1 MKPLIIIQART
12 GSTRLP
18 NKMTMPFYGG
28 KSVLDILLERLN
40 LARPQLEIEDIV
52 IATTNNPKDDAIIEI
67 CNSNNI
73 KYCRGSEND
82 VLQRFIDTATKYNA
96 QKIIRICADNVFL
109 DITSLTILSSYLNT
123 NGEHIDY
130 ISFQKSDNT
139 PSILTH
145 YGFFAEGVTLS
156 ALKKVK
162 SLTDKSLYHEHVTN
176 YIYNA
181 QDIFNVKFF
190 PIEEAVK
197 GIESHTNLRL
207 TLDTQDDFDIQR
219 TIYSHFI
226 EKKLEITPSNIMDYL
241 DNENPGLYPIMS
253 KTIKSNSK

>member
-28 KSVLDILLERLN
+28 KSVLDILLERLK
-40 LARPQLEIEDIV
+40 LAKPELEIEDIV
-52 IATTNNPKDDAIIEI
+52 VATTNNLKDDAIIEI
-67 CNSNNI
+67 CKAHNI
-73 KYCRGSEND
+73 QYFRGSEND
-82 VLQRFIDTATKYNA
+82 VLQRFIDTATKHNA
-96 QKIIRICADNVFL
+96 EKIIRICADNVFL
-109 DITSLTILSSYLNT
+109 DTTSLAVLSSYMKT
-123 NGEHIDY
+123 NGVEFDY
-130 ISFQKSDNT
+130 ISFKKSDNT

-162 SLTDKSLYHEHVTN
+162 SLTENSLFHEHVTN

-181 QDIFNVKFF
+181 QDIFKVKLF
-190 PIEEAVK
+190 PIEDMVK

-207 TLDTQDDFDIQR
+207 TLDTQDDFDIQK

-226 EKKLEITPSNIMDYL
+226 ENKLKITPSNIMYYL
-241 DNENPGLYPIMS
+241 DNENPGLYAIMS